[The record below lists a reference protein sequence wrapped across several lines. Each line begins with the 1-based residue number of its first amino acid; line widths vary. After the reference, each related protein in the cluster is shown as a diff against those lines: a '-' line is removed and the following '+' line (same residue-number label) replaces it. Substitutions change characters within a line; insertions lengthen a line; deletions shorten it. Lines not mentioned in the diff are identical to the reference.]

1 MSGSSFATMALRAG
15 AVQGQRKILSNDLST
30 KETKYDHME
39 RNNFGLVRKT
49 KDANKGTIF
58 FADDHATRTW
68 KDNSYLA
75 QNYRAKCI
83 NPSLHIE
90 SDEKGPDMKNIE
102 NEVKKYLSDINK
114 TSGASNVAESELK
127 QSESLNE
134 EDGINLDFDLN
145 RIWSENDIHCPQV
158 RSAFIIPD
166 SIGQARQMWNN
177 SDTSTEEL
185 GDAHNENVWQ
195 LDDPTDL
202 LNSPDGNHVAT
213 TEEARDIQ
221 EFSEILIAEGKEI
234 EPSIILTS
242 DQPEQVQISQ
252 ENISSDN
259 LEEKQSSDEPL
270 ADNIANKVIDPAN
283 KEKDDDLDFNVFE
296 NLSESNLPKEEPEPE
311 DVQEFESC
319 FESEEQRNAA
329 ILSMNPVEIAEEI
342 QDFDSYLKSYEQPH
356 SDSNDLRTLPIEQP
370 ESENGLE
377 SSGSLNSNTN
387 QNKDGQDLDIGTS
400 IYSTWILEQP
410 SEIQDLQDYV
420 DSSTHQVKES
430 VDTEDPLHLISS
442 GYSSSADLYS
452 ANNVPME
459 NMQGTEGSDNLL
471 LSRSNVFVRRPSDTE
486 SLGMWQLE
494 QTQEGTIEEFKS
506 DYNTAQDDQIGIVF
520 GDASPESISSE
531 NIDGGSPG
539 IGFRHVPI
547 LNMNSDDSILQTAR
561 IADDQSKSGHNYES
575 LIQHSNSA
583 TFVTRDQQQ
592 SFICQQSTLIELES
606 QELMESEKQMSIH
619 NSNQNRTE
627 QLPMET
633 YNFNQIQE
641 TGPAIND
648 QQTEKSYLDPDHHV
662 DINQIPSASA
672 DGQEVHEAE
681 ALQAIETNSANQL
694 EINEDADVLQVIE
707 LNSADIIEVN
717 QANSADSKQETHDE
731 NSNSNQEMLVI
742 EAGHEQNPTAA
753 LTDNLIP
760 AASIREIDSAR
771 SLNHVS
777 SRSLDNAS
785 FDSNETELSDLSGSD
800 EDSDSEDDGSEIEND
815 HESDA
820 DSPGSI
826 PKSKGNKNYFESES
840 NESGSGSIKQPVSK
854 LALTSKK
861 PAVLHVSS
869 SESPS
874 SSSESDISSSSSSS
888 SSGSSSSSSS
898 FFKSKKFVTS
908 PPLPRRY
915 PIVPKKK
922 PFSKKHPDSKN
933 ISVSQNSKGA
943 VLKADHQNF
952 GDFHVL
958 GSEKAESPLPPAD
971 NSNFLLIVIG
981 IFSLL
986 LMVLLV
992 LKKFIFAS
1000 SVTSV
1005 SHPN

>member
-1 MSGSSFATMALRAG
+1 MSGSSFATVLRAG
-15 AVQGQRKILSNDLST
+15 AVQGQRKMLSNDLST
-30 KETKYDHME
+30 NETKYEHLD
-39 RNNFGLVRKT
+39 RNNFGLVNT
-49 KDANKGTIF
+49 NDANKGTKF
-58 FADDHATRTW
+58 FAFDHETRTW

-75 QNYRAKCI
+75 QNYRANCI

-90 SDEKGPDMKNIE
+90 SYEKGPDMKNIE

-134 EDGINLDFDLN
+134 EDGNNLDFDLN

-158 RSAFIIPD
+158 CSAFIIPD

-202 LNSPDGNHVAT
+202 LNSPNGKQVAT
-213 TEEARDIQ
+213 TEEAREIQ

-234 EPSIILTS
+234 EPSSIILTS

-252 ENISSDN
+252 ENISSHATVSFDDP
-259 LEEKQSSDEPL
+259 EEKQSSDEPL

-283 KEKDDDLDFNVFE
+283 KEKDDVDFNVFE
-296 NLSESNLPKEEPEPE
+296 NLSESNLPEPEPE

-329 ILSMNPVEIAEEI
+329 ILSMNPVEKAEEI
-342 QDFDSYLKSYEQPH
+342 QDFDSFLKSYEQAH
-356 SDSNDLRTLPIEQP
+356 SDSNDLRTLSIEQP
-370 ESENGLE
+370 ESENALE
-377 SSGSLNSNTN
+377 SSGSLNSNTK
-387 QNKDGQDLDIGTS
+387 QNKYGQDLDIGTS
-400 IYSTWILEQP
+400 IYSNWILGQP
-410 SEIQDLQDYV
+410 YEIQVLQDYV
-420 DSSTHQVKES
+420 DSSKHT

-494 QTQEGTIEEFKS
+494 QTQQGTIEEFKS
-506 DYNTAQDDQIGIVF
+506 DYNTARDDQIGIVF
-520 GDASPESISSE
+520 GDAYPESISSE

-583 TFVTRDQQQ
+583 TSVTRDQQQ
-592 SFICQQSTLIELES
+592 SFICQQNTLIGLES

-662 DINQIPSASA
+662 DISQIPSASA

-731 NSNSNQEMLVI
+731 NSNSNQEVLVI

-874 SSSESDISSSSSSS
+874 SSSESDSSSSSSSS

-898 FFKSKKFVTS
+898 FFKSKKFVSS

-915 PIVPKKK
+915 PIVPKKR
-922 PFSKKHPDSKN
+922 PSSKKHRDSKN

-952 GDFHVL
+952 GDFYVL